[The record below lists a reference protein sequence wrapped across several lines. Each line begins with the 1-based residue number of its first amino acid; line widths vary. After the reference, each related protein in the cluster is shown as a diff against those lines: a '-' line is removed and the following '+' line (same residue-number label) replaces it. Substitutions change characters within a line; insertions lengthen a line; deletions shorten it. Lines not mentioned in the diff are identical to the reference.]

1 MDLWILAP
9 NGPYSESGVWHK
21 ISGDH
26 CWYGSQPVVL
36 RAGSAEGGWS
46 SSTFWGPEWLT
57 VWVPAY
63 WGFSVERAIIRVC
76 CCCCSCRSDCSC
88 SFWFTECCD
97 WLGRWKWSRAGVQRH
112 CQVQHRTS
120 CRYVERVYIFIS
132 TLGVAPLLHVIVSP
146 LVATFL
152 FGLSLAAYLLAQYM
166 IWCDGVQRSTWH
178 IIGHFRDDLSQ
189 SLDQCKNQYNTL
201 QWVNVNF
208 CPLL

>member
-132 TLGVAPLLHVIVSP
+132 TLGVACNCQSISRNVS
-146 LVATFL
+146 VRFIARSIFISTIYDMMWWGSTFHL
-152 FGLSLAAYLLAQYM
+152 THYRSFPRWSQPVTWPVQKPVQYTTM
-166 IWCDGVQRSTWH
+166 S
-178 IIGHFRDDLSQ
+178 
-189 SLDQCKNQYNTL
+189 
-201 QWVNVNF
+201 
-208 CPLL
+208 